1 MQQQG
6 DKGMDQ
12 AWDNAVINGYTG
24 SFDEFMTHQYECY
37 LHACRCQAKEPM
49 SFDEW
54 VELGE

>member
-1 MQQQG
+1 
-6 DKGMDQ
+6 MDQ
-12 AWDNAVINGYTG
+12 AWDNAVINGFTG